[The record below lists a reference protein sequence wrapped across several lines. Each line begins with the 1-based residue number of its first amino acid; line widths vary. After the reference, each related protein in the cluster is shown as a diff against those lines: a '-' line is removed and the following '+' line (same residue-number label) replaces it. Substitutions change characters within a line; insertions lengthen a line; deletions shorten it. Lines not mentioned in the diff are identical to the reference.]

1 MGNDLNKK
9 GYLKKKVNYII
20 KMVILLFCF
29 FIYLFPFLMV
39 IVNSFKTKRDIIKEP
54 LAFIGSHGTSLQNY
68 SEAFTKMNFP
78 RAFSNSLIITC
89 CSVLLI
95 VITSSMCAYLFVRMD
110 YKLNK
115 IFFTLMIASMVIPFQ
130 VIMIPLVSIYGGEL
144 HLLNKRVTLILMH
157 TGFSTAMSVFMY
169 HGFIKSS
176 IPMSLEEAAR
186 LDGCSRHQTFF
197 RIVLPLLKPTT
208 ATLVILYAMGIWN
221 DFLLPSLV
229 LTKKELHTLTIATQM
244 FYGTYSSDLGLI
256 MASLIMVVAP
266 VIILYLFL
274 QKYIIAGVVAG
285 AVKS

>member
-1 MGNDLNKK
+1 MEKDLNKE
-9 GYLKKKVNYII
+9 GFFKKKISFMF
-20 KMVILLFCF
+20 KMIVLFISVA
-29 FIYLFPFLMV
+29 IYLFPFVMV
-39 IVNSFKTKRDIIKEP
+39 IINSFKTKRDIIKEP
-54 LAFIGSHGTSLQNY
+54 LSFIGSQGASLENY
-68 SEAFTKMNFP
+68 SKAFIKMNFP

-95 VITSSMCAYLFVRMD
+95 VLTSSMCAYIFVRMES
-110 YKLNK
+110 KLNR

-130 VIMIPLVSIYGGEL
+130 VVMIPLVSIYGGQL
-144 HLLNKRVTLILMH
+144 HMLNNRGTLILMH

-176 IPMSLEEAAR
+176 IPLSLEEAAR

-197 RIVLPLLKPTT
+197 QIVLPLLKPTT
-208 ATLVILYAMGIWN
+208 ATLIILYAMSIWN

-229 LTKKELHTLTIATQM
+229 LTKKELYTLTISTQM
-244 FYGTYSSDLGLI
+244 FYGTYSADLGLI